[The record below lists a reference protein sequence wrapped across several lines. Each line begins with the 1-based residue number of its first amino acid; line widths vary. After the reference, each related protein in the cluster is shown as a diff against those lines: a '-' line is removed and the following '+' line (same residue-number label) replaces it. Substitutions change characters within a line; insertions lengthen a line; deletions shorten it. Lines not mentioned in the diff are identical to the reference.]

1 MNILLT
7 TLNAK
12 YIHSSLAL
20 RYLRAYGRTKG
31 QAYDIVEY
39 TINMPVLSILADI
52 TEHRPDVVGFA
63 CYIWNIDMTLH
74 VASLIKEVAPK
85 THIVLGGPEVSYT
98 AETVMAEHPYVDYI
112 VQGEG
117 EEAFTALTQA
127 LEDGRTAE
135 DIAIVGVLGR
145 TEDGRLVGSREIAEV
160 ADLSTIPFP
169 YDESDMNELTH
180 KIMYYESSR
189 GCPFSCQY
197 CLSGNR
203 NTVRFFP
210 LQRTLQELQWF
221 VDHEVKQIKFVDR
234 TFNCS
239 PYHHIPIMEWIHAA
253 DTATNFHLEMEA
265 VLMGD
270 REVELLSTAP
280 KGRMQIEVGVQSTH
294 EPTLAAICRHNDWSH
309 IQSVIRPIIAAGRTH
324 VHMDLIIGLP
334 HEDYERFGQSFDD
347 LFSLQP
353 HALQLGFLKLLR
365 GSGVSRMD
373 AYDYRYD
380 PKAPY
385 EVLATHVLP
394 YENIRFLKHFED
406 VFERFYNSER
416 LRRTFTYVGQAILQ
430 RGESAFRYF
439 EDMTR
444 EWLAAG
450 NDKRKLNDRDQ
461 LAFLH
466 NFFKKRH
473 DTIAMELL
481 GVDTL
486 YAYKGRLRDEAI
498 GLPPPRKEELKAS
511 EAFWR
516 DEASV
521 RRYIPEYSFNEWR
534 RIRHTYAEVTL
545 QQETAKRLGVD
556 STTPTVTLI
565 IDVEERVAP
574 FVRPEVS

>member
-85 THIVLGGPEVSYT
+85 TRIVLGGPEVSYT

-127 LEDGRTAE
+127 LQDGRTAE

-145 TEDGRLVGSREIAEV
+145 TEDGRLVGSRDIAEV

-234 TFNCS
+234 TFNCA
-239 PYHHIPIMEWIHAA
+239 PHHHIPIMEWIHAA
-253 DTATNFHLEMEA
+253 DTTTNFHLEMEA

-294 EPTLAAICRHNDWSH
+294 EPTLTAIRRHNDWSH
-309 IQSVIRPIIAAGRTH
+309 IQTVIRPIIAAGRTH

-444 EWLAAG
+444 EWLAVG

-545 QQETAKRLGVD
+545 QRETAKRLGVD